1 MSPSPASTALA
12 STFAPSRIIMNPNT
26 AELGL
31 RSIDEEEC
39 PEDDLENLMN
49 EMGMPK
55 VGKPPNGL

>member
-1 MSPSPASTALA
+1 
-12 STFAPSRIIMNPNT
+12 MNPNT

-31 RSIDEEEC
+31 RSIDAEEC